1 MLVSSDL
8 GGHAWSTVCYLKI
21 DIFRWSSARSLF
33 STSRFGSFAT
43 TTWGPASDVFT
54 VNYWGVHKRSDLL
67 TFHLYSSNSSET
79 HQTDCSFR
87 GFHHTFTMLL
97 LSRGVKPT
105 FLCLVACNHNYLCA
119 LEYWLVN
126 TCHQCLRACVR
137 FKDLDHQTWGEVLI
151 IHLSPSVGA
160 DFSPLL

>member
-1 MLVSSDL
+1 MLELLSVIKN
-8 GGHAWSTVCYLKI
+8 WYFQVIVCQILVFCLQIWKFCYNYMR
-21 DIFRWSSARSLF
+21 FSLW
-33 STSRFGSFAT
+33 R
-43 TTWGPASDVFT
+43 VYCH
-54 VNYWGVHKRSDLL
+54 YWGVHKRSELL

-79 HQTDCSFR
+79 HQTDCSF
-87 GFHHTFTMLL
+87 HHTFTMLL

-105 FLCLVACNHNYLCA
+105 FLCLAECNHNYLCA
-119 LEYWLVN
+119 LERWLVN